1 MKSLLLYVE
10 KWYFCLNLFYV
21 ALLQI
26 SSHTLYKILL
36 CLLVVGVVVYLLPRA
51 GSFQYEIQA
60 GKPWQYETLLAP
72 YDFPIQ
78 KTEDELEEERIR
90 LKANIPR
97 YFSVNQ
103 LVMPALFDA
112 FDQYVAALPASEVS
126 NALFVNWRTTIEAM
140 YSIGVVS
147 FSETLFEEE
156 VALVNNTRKK
166 TIKLTDLYAD
176 IDVKNELENQLTEA
190 GTGILSDASMQYLL
204 SLITPN
210 VSYDETLTAQFHS
223 EALAGIVPIRGLV
236 TKGTRIIAKG
246 EVVEGEKLKIL
257 QSLQLE
263 YESQTWTQSNTAWII
278 LGYTLLVSVPVL
290 LLFVFLWR
298 TRPLVFE
305 NNKRITFLC
314 VIILLMVLLTKA
326 VVDVNPLYVYAVPI
340 CMLPLLMRTFF
351 DTRIA
356 LFSLMIALFL
366 LAFLVPN
373 SFEFMFL
380 QMMAGILA
388 SLTVNDLYRRA
399 KLFISVGLI
408 VGLYVVSYIAFT
420 LIHDG
425 NLNQLSY
432 DVLLLFVVNGL
443 AILFVQPLIYIF
455 EKVFGLVSDA
465 SLLELSDTNS
475 KLLRELA
482 DKAPGTFQH
491 SLQVANI
498 AEAAANAIDANTLL
512 TRVGALYHDIGKMKN
527 PVFFSEN
534 QASYSPHDDL
544 SSGVSAKIII
554 EHVLHG
560 ITLARKAKL
569 PDRVIDFIRTHHGT
583 TTVLYFYQQAKQN
596 NVKVAVEQFQYPGP
610 KPFSKETAIVM
621 ISDGVEAA
629 SKSLK
634 EPTAEKIIAFIDK
647 IVQRLMDEKQF
658 LAADIT
664 LREIETIKKV
674 LVEKLISSY
683 HLRVAYPE

>member
-1 MKSLLLYVE
+1 MS
-10 KWYFCLNLFYV
+10 LFYRFQ
-21 ALLQI
+21 AI
-26 SSHTLYKILL
+26 LYKILL
-36 CLLVVGVVVYLLPRA
+36 CLFVVGVVVYLLPRA

-78 KTEDELEEERIR
+78 KTQVELEEERTR

-103 LVMPALFDA
+103 EVLPSVLDA
-112 FDQYVAALPASEVS
+112 FDQYVAALPASEAS
-126 NALFVNWRTTIEAM
+126 NALFINWRTTIEAM
-140 YSIGVVS
+140 YDIGVVS

-156 VALVNNTRKK
+156 VALVNSTRKK
-166 TIKLTDLYAD
+166 TIKLGDLYAD
-176 IDVKNELENQLTEA
+176 IDVKNALKNQLAEA
-190 GTGILSDASMQYLL
+190 GLGILSDASIQYLL

-210 VSYDETLTAQFHS
+210 VSYDEALTTQFRT
-223 EALAGIVPIRGLV
+223 EAVAGIVPIRGLV

-278 LGYTLLVSVPVL
+278 LGYALLVIIPVL

-305 NNKRITFLC
+305 NNKRTTFLC
-314 VIILLMVLLTKA
+314 VNILLMVLLTKV
-326 VVDVNPLYVYAVPI
+326 VVDVNPLYAYAVPI
-340 CMLPLLMRTFF
+340 CMLPLLLRTFF

-366 LAFLVPN
+366 IAFLVPN

-408 VGLYVVSYIAFT
+408 VGLYVVSHIAFT

-498 AEAAANAIDANTLL
+498 AEAAANAIGANTLL

-544 SSGVSAKIII
+544 SSEVSANIII

-569 PDRVIDFIRTHHGT
+569 PDRVVDFIRTHHGT

-596 NVKVAVEQFQYPGP
+596 NVEVDIEEFQYPGP

-634 EPTAEKIIAFIDK
+634 EPTAEKIIAFVDK

-658 LAADIT
+658 LEANIT
-664 LREIETIKKV
+664 LREIETIKNV

>member
-1 MKSLLLYVE
+1 MS
-10 KWYFCLNLFYV
+10 LFYRFQ
-21 ALLQI
+21 AI
-26 SSHTLYKILL
+26 LYKILL

-78 KTEDELEEERIR
+78 KTQVELEEERSR

-97 YFSVNQ
+97 YFTVNQ
-103 LVMPALFDA
+103 EVVPTILDA
-112 FDQYVAALPASEVS
+112 FDQYVAALPASEAS
-126 NALFVNWRTTIEAM
+126 NALFINWRTTIEAM
-140 YSIGVVS
+140 YDIGVVS

-156 VALVNNTRKK
+156 VALVNSTRKK
-166 TIKLTDLYAD
+166 TIKLGDLYAD
-176 IDVKNELENQLTEA
+176 IDVKNALESQLTEA
-190 GTGILSDASMQYLL
+190 GLGILSDASIQYLF

-210 VSYDETLTAQFHS
+210 VSYDEALTTQFRT
-223 EALAGIVPIRGLV
+223 ETVAGIVPIRGLV

-278 LGYTLLVSVPVL
+278 LGYALLVIIPVL

-305 NNKRITFLC
+305 NNKRTTFLC
-314 VIILLMVLLTKA
+314 VNILLMVLLTKV
-326 VVDVNPLYVYAVPI
+326 VVDVNPLYAYAVPI
-340 CMLPLLMRTFF
+340 CMLPLLLRTFF

-366 LAFLVPN
+366 IAFLVPN

-498 AEAAANAIDANTLL
+498 AEAAANAIGANTLL

-544 SSGVSAKIII
+544 SSEVSAKIII

-569 PDRVIDFIRTHHGT
+569 PDRVVDFIRTHHGT

-596 NVKVAVEQFQYPGP
+596 NVEVDIDEFQYPGP

-634 EPTAEKIIAFIDK
+634 EPTAEKIIAFVDK

-658 LAADIT
+658 LEANIT

>member
-1 MKSLLLYVE
+1 MSLLYRYQSL
-10 KWYFCLNLFYV
+10 
-21 ALLQI
+21 
-26 SSHTLYKILL
+26 LYKLFL
-36 CLLVVGVVVYLLPRA
+36 CSATVAVIVYLLPRG

-78 KTEDELEEERIR
+78 KTAEELATEKSQ
-90 LKANIPR
+90 LAASIPR
-97 YFSVNQ
+97 YFSLAEEVYNEVITQ
-103 LVMPALFDA
+103 YES
-112 FDQYVAALPASEVS
+112 YVAGLPVDTALSAT
-126 NALFVNWRTTIEAM
+126 FVHCHTIIEEL
-140 YSIGVVS
+140 YSIGIVASSERPWVGEEIALIKGTRQTTVAL
-147 FSETLFEEE
+147 ETLYQVD
-156 VALVNNTRKK
+156 VAR
-166 TIKLTDLYAD
+166 DLIGAALSS
-176 IDVKNELENQLTEA
+176 VGEK
-190 GTGILSDASMQYLL
+190 LSDGSKQYLL
-204 SLITPN
+204 SLIQPN
-210 VSYDETLTAQFHS
+210 VFYDDVLTTKFRE
-223 EALAGIVPIRGLV
+223 EAISGIVPVRGLV
-236 TKGTRIIAKG
+236 TKGTRVIAQG
-246 EVVEGEKLKIL
+246 EVVEGDKLQML

-263 YESQTWTQSNTAWII
+263 HESQTWTQSNTVWII
-278 LGYTLLVSVPVL
+278 VGYSLLVLVPVL

-314 VIILLMVLLTKA
+314 VNVLLFAIMTKVA
-326 VVDVNPLYVYAVPI
+326 VDINPLYVYAVPI
-340 CMLPLLMRTFF
+340 CMLPLLLRTFF
-351 DTRIA
+351 DIRIA
-356 LFSLMIALFL
+356 LFALMTTLFL
-366 LAFLVPN
+366 IAFLVPN
-373 SFEFMFL
+373 SFEFIYL

-408 VGLYVVSYIAFT
+408 VGLYVISYVSFT

-425 NLNQLSY
+425 NLRQLSY
-432 DVLLLFVVNGL
+432 DVLLLFAVNGVG
-443 AILFVQPLIYIF
+443 ILFVQPLIYIF
-455 EKVFGLVSDA
+455 EKLFGLVSDA

-498 AEAAANAIDANTLL
+498 AEAAANAIGANTLL

-534 QASYSPHDDL
+534 QSTYNPHDELEPD
-544 SSGVSAKIII
+544 VSAKIII
-554 EHVLHG
+554 EHVLSG
-560 ITLARKAKL
+560 ITQARKAKL
-569 PDRVIDFIRTHHGT
+569 PDRIIDFIRTHHGT
-583 TTVLYFYQQAKQN
+583 TTVLYFLQQAQQAN
-596 NVKVAVEQFQYPGP
+596 PDVALEDFQYPGP

-621 ISDGVEAA
+621 MSDGVEAA

-634 EPTAEKIIAFIDK
+634 EPTAEKIISFVDK

-658 LAADIT
+658 LEANIT
-664 LREIETIKKV
+664 LRELEIVKKV
-674 LVEKLISSY
+674 LSEKLISSY

>member
-1 MKSLLLYVE
+1 M
-10 KWYFCLNLFYV
+10 
-21 ALLQI
+21 
-26 SSHTLYKILL
+26 
-36 CLLVVGVVVYLLPRA
+36 
-51 GSFQYEIQA
+51 
-60 GKPWQYETLLAP
+60 AP

-78 KTEDELEEERIR
+78 KTEDELEEERTR

-112 FDQYVAALPASEVS
+112 FDQYVAALPASEAS

-140 YSIGVVS
+140 YAIGVVS

-176 IDVKNELENQLTEA
+176 IDVKNVLENQLTEA
-190 GTGILSDASMQYLL
+190 GTGILSDASTQYLL

-210 VSYDETLTAQFHS
+210 VSYDEPLTAQFRS

-340 CMLPLLMRTFF
+340 CMLPLLLRTFF

-465 SLLELSDTNS
+465 SLLELLDTNS

-527 PVFFSEN
+527 PVFYSEN

-544 SSGVSAKIII
+544 SSEVSAKIII

-569 PDRVIDFIRTHHGT
+569 PDRVVDFIRTHHGT
-583 TTVLYFYQQAKQN
+583 TTVLYFYQQAKQHN
-596 NVKVAVEQFQYPGP
+596 DEVAVEQFQYPGP

-634 EPTAEKIIAFIDK
+634 EPTAEKIIAFVDK

-658 LAADIT
+658 LSADIT

-674 LVEKLISSY
+674 LVDKLISSY

>member
-1 MKSLLLYVE
+1 MS
-10 KWYFCLNLFYV
+10 LFYRFQ
-21 ALLQI
+21 AI
-26 SSHTLYKILL
+26 LYKILL
-36 CLLVVGVVVYLLPRA
+36 FLFVVGVVVYLLPRA

-78 KTEDELEEERIR
+78 KTADELEKERTR

-97 YFSVNQ
+97 YFSVDQ
-103 LVMPALFDA
+103 EVLPAVFDA
-112 FDQYVAALPASEVS
+112 FDQYVAALPANEAS

-140 YSIGVVS
+140 YAIGVVS

-156 VALVNNTRKK
+156 IALVNNTRKK

-176 IDVKNELENQLTEA
+176 IDVKNELENQLIEA

-210 VSYDETLTAQFHS
+210 VSYDETLTAQFRS
-223 EALAGIVPIRGLV
+223 EALAGIVSIRGLV

-246 EVVEGEKLKIL
+246 EVVEGEKLKIV

-263 YESQTWTQSNTAWII
+263 YESQTWTQTNTAWII
-278 LGYTLLVSVPVL
+278 LGDTLLVSVPVL

-340 CMLPLLMRTFF
+340 CMLPLLLRTFF

-498 AEAAANAIDANTLL
+498 AESAANAIDANTLL

-544 SSGVSAKIII
+544 SSEVSAKIII

-569 PDRVIDFIRTHHGT
+569 PDRVVDFIRTHHGT

-596 NVKVAVEQFQYPGP
+596 NDKVAIEQFQYPGP

-634 EPTAEKIIAFIDK
+634 EPTAEKINAFVDK

>member
-1 MKSLLLYVE
+1 M
-10 KWYFCLNLFYV
+10 
-21 ALLQI
+21 
-26 SSHTLYKILL
+26 
-36 CLLVVGVVVYLLPRA
+36 
-51 GSFQYEIQA
+51 
-60 GKPWQYETLLAP
+60 AP

-78 KTEDELEEERIR
+78 KTQVELEEERTR
-90 LKANIPR
+90 LKSNIPR
-97 YFSVNQ
+97 YFSVDQ
-103 LVMPALFDA
+103 EVVPSVLDA
-112 FDQYVAALPASEVS
+112 FDQYAAALPASEAS
-126 NALFVNWRTTIEAM
+126 NAFFINWRTTIEAM
-140 YSIGVVS
+140 YDIGVVS

-156 VALVNNTRKK
+156 VALVNSTRKK
-166 TIKLTDLYAD
+166 TIKLGDLYAD
-176 IDVKNELENQLTEA
+176 IDAKNILENQLAEA
-190 GTGILSDASMQYLL
+190 GIGILSDASIQYLL

-210 VSYDETLTAQFHS
+210 VSYDEALTTQFRT
-223 EALAGIVPIRGLV
+223 EAEAGVVPIRGLV

-246 EVVEGEKLKIL
+246 EVVEGDKLKIL

-278 LGYTLLVSVPVL
+278 LGYALLVIIPVL

-305 NNKRITFLC
+305 NNKRTTFLC
-314 VIILLMVLLTKA
+314 VNVLLMVLLTKV
-326 VVDVNPLYVYAVPI
+326 VVDINPLYAYAVPI
-340 CMLPLLMRTFF
+340 CMLPLLLRTFF

-366 LAFLVPN
+366 IAFLVPN

-443 AILFVQPLIYIF
+443 ALLFVQPLIYIF

-498 AEAAANAIDANTLL
+498 AEAAANAIGANTLL

-544 SSGVSAKIII
+544 SFEISAKIII
-554 EHVLHG
+554 EHVLNG

-569 PDRVIDFIRTHHGT
+569 PDRVVDFIRTHHGT
-583 TTVLYFYQQAKQN
+583 TTVFYFYQQAKQN
-596 NVKVAVEQFQYPGP
+596 NDEVDIEEFQYPGP

-634 EPTAEKIIAFIDK
+634 EPTAEKIIAFVDK

-658 LAADIT
+658 LEANIT

>member
-1 MKSLLLYVE
+1 MS
-10 KWYFCLNLFYV
+10 LFYRFQ
-21 ALLQI
+21 AI
-26 SSHTLYKILL
+26 LYKILL
-36 CLLVVGVVVYLLPRA
+36 FLFVVGVVVYLLPRA

-78 KTEDELEEERIR
+78 KTADELEEERTR

-97 YFSVNQ
+97 YFSVDQ
-103 LVMPALFDA
+103 EILPAVFDA
-112 FDQYVAALPASEVS
+112 FDQYVAALPANEAS

-140 YSIGVVS
+140 YAIGVVS

-156 VALVNNTRKK
+156 IALVNNTRKK

-210 VSYDETLTAQFHS
+210 VSYDETLTAQFRS
-223 EALAGIVPIRGLV
+223 EALAGIVSIRGLV

-326 VVDVNPLYVYAVPI
+326 VVDVNPLYVYTVPI
-340 CMLPLLMRTFF
+340 CMLPLLLRTFF

-432 DVLLLFVVNGL
+432 DVLLLFVLNGL

-544 SSGVSAKIII
+544 SSEVSAKIII

-569 PDRVIDFIRTHHGT
+569 PDRVVDFIRTHHGT

-596 NVKVAVEQFQYPGP
+596 NDDVTIEQFQYPGP

-634 EPTAEKIIAFIDK
+634 EPTAEKINAFVDK

>member
-1 MKSLLLYVE
+1 MS
-10 KWYFCLNLFYV
+10 LFYRFQ
-21 ALLQI
+21 AI
-26 SSHTLYKILL
+26 LYKILL
-36 CLLVVGVVVYLLPRA
+36 FLFVVGVVVYLLPRA

-78 KTEDELEEERIR
+78 KTADELEEERTR

-97 YFSVNQ
+97 YFSVDQ
-103 LVMPALFDA
+103 EVLPAVFDA
-112 FDQYVAALPASEVS
+112 FDQYFAALPANEAS

-140 YSIGVVS
+140 YAIGVVS

-156 VALVNNTRKK
+156 IALVNNTRKK

-210 VSYDETLTAQFHS
+210 VSYDETLTAQFRS
-223 EALAGIVPIRGLV
+223 EALAGIVSIRGLV

-263 YESQTWTQSNTAWII
+263 YESQTWTQTNTAWII

-340 CMLPLLMRTFF
+340 CMLPLLLRTFF

-498 AEAAANAIDANTLL
+498 AEAVANAIDANTLL

-544 SSGVSAKIII
+544 SSEVSAKIII

-569 PDRVIDFIRTHHGT
+569 PDRVVDFIRTHHGT

-596 NVKVAVEQFQYPGP
+596 NDDVAIEQFQYPGP

-634 EPTAEKIIAFIDK
+634 EPTAEKINAFVDK

>member
-1 MKSLLLYVE
+1 MS
-10 KWYFCLNLFYV
+10 LFYRFQ
-21 ALLQI
+21 AI
-26 SSHTLYKILL
+26 LYKILL

-78 KTEDELEEERIR
+78 KTQVELEEERTR

-97 YFSVNQ
+97 YFTVNQ
-103 LVMPALFDA
+103 EVVPTILDA
-112 FDQYVAALPASEVS
+112 FDQHVAALPASEAS
-126 NALFVNWRTTIEAM
+126 NALFINWRTTIEAM
-140 YSIGVVS
+140 YDIGVVS

-156 VALVNNTRKK
+156 VALVNSTRKK
-166 TIKLTDLYAD
+166 TIKLGDLYAD
-176 IDVKNELENQLTEA
+176 IDVKNALESQLTEA
-190 GTGILSDASMQYLL
+190 GLGILSDASIQYLF

-210 VSYDETLTAQFHS
+210 VSYDEALTTQFRT
-223 EALAGIVPIRGLV
+223 ETVAGIVPIRGLV

-278 LGYTLLVSVPVL
+278 LGYALLVIIPVL

-305 NNKRITFLC
+305 NNKRTTFLC
-314 VIILLMVLLTKA
+314 VNILLMVLLTKV
-326 VVDVNPLYVYAVPI
+326 VVDVNPLYAYAVPI
-340 CMLPLLMRTFF
+340 CMLPLLLRTFF

-366 LAFLVPN
+366 IAFLVPN

-498 AEAAANAIDANTLL
+498 AEAAANAIGANTLL

-544 SSGVSAKIII
+544 SSEVSAKIII

-569 PDRVIDFIRTHHGT
+569 PDRVVDFIRTHHGT

-596 NVKVAVEQFQYPGP
+596 NVEVDIEEFQYPGP

-634 EPTAEKIIAFIDK
+634 EPTAEKIIAFVDK

-658 LAADIT
+658 LEANIT

>member
-1 MKSLLLYVE
+1 MS
-10 KWYFCLNLFYV
+10 LFYRFQ
-21 ALLQI
+21 AI
-26 SSHTLYKILL
+26 LYKILL

-78 KTEDELEEERIR
+78 KTQVELEEERTR

-97 YFSVNQ
+97 YFSVSPEVVPT
-103 LVMPALFDA
+103 VMDA
-112 FDQYVAALPASEVS
+112 FDQYVAGLPASEAS
-126 NALFVNWRTTIEAM
+126 NALFINWRTTIEAM
-140 YSIGVVS
+140 YEIGVVS

-156 VALVNNTRKK
+156 VALVNSTRKK
-166 TIKLTDLYAD
+166 NIKLGDLYAD
-176 IDVKNELENQLTEA
+176 VDVKNALENQLTEA
-190 GTGILSDASMQYLL
+190 GLGVLSDASIQYLF

-210 VSYDETLTAQFHS
+210 VSYDEALTAQFRT
-223 EALAGIVPIRGLV
+223 EAVAGIVPIRGLV

-278 LGYTLLVSVPVL
+278 LGYALLVIIPVL

-305 NNKRITFLC
+305 NNKRTTFLC
-314 VIILLMVLLTKA
+314 VNILLMVLLTKV

-340 CMLPLLMRTFF
+340 CMLPLLLRTFF

-366 LAFLVPN
+366 IAFLVPN

-408 VGLYVVSYIAFT
+408 VGLYVISYIAFT

-432 DVLLLFVVNGL
+432 DVLLLFIVNGL

-498 AEAAANAIDANTLL
+498 AEAAANAIGANTLL

-544 SSGVSAKIII
+544 SSEVSAKIII

-569 PDRVIDFIRTHHGT
+569 PDRVVDFIRTHHGT

-596 NVKVAVEQFQYPGP
+596 NVEVDIEQFQYPGP

-634 EPTAEKIIAFIDK
+634 EPTAEKIIVFVDK

-658 LAADIT
+658 LEANIT
-664 LREIETIKKV
+664 LREIEIIKKV

>member
-1 MKSLLLYVE
+1 MS
-10 KWYFCLNLFYV
+10 LFYRFQ
-21 ALLQI
+21 AI
-26 SSHTLYKILL
+26 LYKILL

-51 GSFQYEIQA
+51 GSFQYEVQA

-78 KTEDELEEERIR
+78 KTQVELEEERTR

-97 YFSVNQ
+97 YFSVSQ
-103 LVMPALFDA
+103 EVVPTVLDA
-112 FDQYVAALPASEVS
+112 FDQYVAALSASEAS

-140 YSIGVVS
+140 YEIGVVS

-156 VALVNNTRKK
+156 VAVVNNTRKK
-166 TIKLTDLYAD
+166 TIKLGDLYAD
-176 IDVKNELENQLTEA
+176 VDVKNALENQLTEA
-190 GTGILSDASMQYLL
+190 GLGILSDASIQYLF

-210 VSYDETLTAQFHS
+210 VSYNEALTAQFRT
-223 EALAGIVPIRGLV
+223 EAVAGIVPIRGLV

-278 LGYTLLVSVPVL
+278 LGYALLVIIPVL

-305 NNKRITFLC
+305 NNKRTTFLC
-314 VIILLMVLLTKA
+314 VNILLMVLLTKV
-326 VVDVNPLYVYAVPI
+326 VVDVDPLYVYAVPI
-340 CMLPLLMRTFF
+340 CMLPLLLRTFF

-366 LAFLVPN
+366 IAFLVPN

-544 SSGVSAKIII
+544 SSEVSAKIII

-569 PDRVIDFIRTHHGT
+569 PDRVVDFIRTHHGT
-583 TTVLYFYQQAKQN
+583 TTVLYFYQQAKQD
-596 NVKVAVEQFQYPGP
+596 NVEVDIEEFQYPGP

-634 EPTAEKIIAFIDK
+634 EPTAEKIIAFVDK

-658 LAADIT
+658 LEANIT

>member
-1 MKSLLLYVE
+1 
-10 KWYFCLNLFYV
+10 
-21 ALLQI
+21 
-26 SSHTLYKILL
+26 
-36 CLLVVGVVVYLLPRA
+36 
-51 GSFQYEIQA
+51 
-60 GKPWQYETLLAP
+60 
-72 YDFPIQ
+72 
-78 KTEDELEEERIR
+78 
-90 LKANIPR
+90 
-97 YFSVNQ
+97 
-103 LVMPALFDA
+103 
-112 FDQYVAALPASEVS
+112 
-126 NALFVNWRTTIEAM
+126 
-140 YSIGVVS
+140 
-147 FSETLFEEE
+147 
-156 VALVNNTRKK
+156 
-166 TIKLTDLYAD
+166 
-176 IDVKNELENQLTEA
+176 
-190 GTGILSDASMQYLL
+190 
-204 SLITPN
+204 
-210 VSYDETLTAQFHS
+210 
-223 EALAGIVPIRGLV
+223 
-236 TKGTRIIAKG
+236 
-246 EVVEGEKLKIL
+246 
-257 QSLQLE
+257 
-263 YESQTWTQSNTAWII
+263 
-278 LGYTLLVSVPVL
+278 
-290 LLFVFLWR
+290 
-298 TRPLVFE
+298 
-305 NNKRITFLC
+305 
-314 VIILLMVLLTKA
+314 
-326 VVDVNPLYVYAVPI
+326 
-340 CMLPLLMRTFF
+340 
-351 DTRIA
+351 
-356 LFSLMIALFL
+356 MIALFL
-366 LAFLVPN
+366 IAFLVPN

-498 AEAAANAIDANTLL
+498 AEAAANAIGANTLL

-544 SSGVSAKIII
+544 SSEVSAKIII

-569 PDRVIDFIRTHHGT
+569 PDRVVDFIRTHHGT

-596 NVKVAVEQFQYPGP
+596 NVEVDIEQFQYPGP

-634 EPTAEKIIAFIDK
+634 EPTAEKIIVFVDK

-658 LAADIT
+658 LEANIT

-674 LVEKLISSY
+674 LVE
-683 HLRVAYPE
+683 

>member
-1 MKSLLLYVE
+1 MS
-10 KWYFCLNLFYV
+10 LFYRFQ
-21 ALLQI
+21 AI
-26 SSHTLYKILL
+26 LYKILL

-78 KTEDELEEERIR
+78 KTQVELEEERTR

-97 YFSVNQ
+97 YFSVSQ
-103 LVMPALFDA
+103 EVVPTVMDA
-112 FDQYVAALPASEVS
+112 FDQYVAALPASEAS
-126 NALFVNWRTTIEAM
+126 NALFINWRTTIEAM
-140 YSIGVVS
+140 YEIGVVS

-156 VALVNNTRKK
+156 VALVNSTRKK
-166 TIKLTDLYAD
+166 TIKLGDLYAD
-176 IDVKNELENQLTEA
+176 VDVKNALENQLTEA
-190 GTGILSDASMQYLL
+190 GLGVLSDASIQYLF

-210 VSYDETLTAQFHS
+210 VSYDEALTAQFRT
-223 EALAGIVPIRGLV
+223 EAVAGIVPIRGLV

-278 LGYTLLVSVPVL
+278 LGYALLVIIPVL

-305 NNKRITFLC
+305 NNKRTTFLC
-314 VIILLMVLLTKA
+314 VNILLMVLLTKV

-340 CMLPLLMRTFF
+340 CMLPLLLRTFF

-366 LAFLVPN
+366 IAFLVPN

-498 AEAAANAIDANTLL
+498 AEAAANAIGANTLL

-544 SSGVSAKIII
+544 YSEVSAKIII

-569 PDRVIDFIRTHHGT
+569 PDRVVDFIRTHHGT

-596 NVKVAVEQFQYPGP
+596 NVEVDIEQFQYPGP

-634 EPTAEKIIAFIDK
+634 EPTAEKIIVFVDK

-658 LAADIT
+658 LEANIT

>member
-1 MKSLLLYVE
+1 
-10 KWYFCLNLFYV
+10 
-21 ALLQI
+21 
-26 SSHTLYKILL
+26 
-36 CLLVVGVVVYLLPRA
+36 VVGVVVYLLPRA

-78 KTEDELEEERIR
+78 KTQDELEEEETS
-90 LKANIPR
+90 LKAKIPR

-103 LVMPALFDA
+103 DVLPTILDS
-112 FDQYVAALPASEVS
+112 FDQYVAELPASESS
-126 NALFVNWRTTIEAM
+126 NALVVNWRTTIETM
-140 YSIGVVS
+140 YGIGVVS

-156 VALVNNTRKK
+156 VALVNKTIKK
-166 TIKLTDLYAD
+166 TIKLTDLYND
-176 IDVKNELENQLTEA
+176 IELKNELESQLSETSLRV
-190 GTGILSDASMQYLL
+190 LSDASIQYLFA
-204 SLITPN
+204 LITPN
-210 VSYDETLTAQFHS
+210 VSYDETLTTQFRS
-223 EALAGIVPIRGLV
+223 EAVAGIVPIRGLV

-263 YESQTWTQSNTAWII
+263 FESQTWTQSNTAWII
-278 LGYTLLVSVPVL
+278 LGYALLVIIPVL

-305 NNKRITFLC
+305 NNKRTTFLC
-314 VIILLMVLLTKA
+314 VNILLMVLLTKV

-340 CMLPLLMRTFF
+340 CMLPLLLRTFF

-366 LAFLVPN
+366 IAFLVPN

-432 DVLLLFVVNGL
+432 DVLLLFVINGL

-498 AEAAANAIDANTLL
+498 AEAAANAIGANTLL

-544 SSGVSAKIII
+544 SSEVSAKIII

-560 ITLARKAKL
+560 ITLARKSKL
-569 PDRVIDFIRTHHGT
+569 PDRVVDFIRTHHGT

-596 NVKVAVEQFQYPGP
+596 NVEVDIEQFQYPGP

-634 EPTAEKIIAFIDK
+634 EPTADKIISFVDK

-658 LAADIT
+658 MEANIT

-674 LVEKLISSY
+674 LVDKLISSY

>member
-1 MKSLLLYVE
+1 
-10 KWYFCLNLFYV
+10 
-21 ALLQI
+21 
-26 SSHTLYKILL
+26 
-36 CLLVVGVVVYLLPRA
+36 VVGVVVYLLPRA

-78 KTEDELEEERIR
+78 KTQDELEEEETS
-90 LKANIPR
+90 LKAKIPR

-103 LVMPALFDA
+103 DVLPTILDS
-112 FDQYVAALPASEVS
+112 FDQYVAELPASELS
-126 NALFVNWRTTIEAM
+126 NALVVNWRTTIETM
-140 YSIGVVS
+140 YGIGVVS

-156 VALVNNTRKK
+156 VALVNNTIKK
-166 TIKLTDLYAD
+166 TIKLTDLYND
-176 IDVKNELENQLTEA
+176 IELKNELESQLSETSLRV
-190 GTGILSDASMQYLL
+190 LSDASIQYLFA
-204 SLITPN
+204 LITPN
-210 VSYDETLTAQFHS
+210 VSYDETLTTQFRS
-223 EALAGIVPIRGLV
+223 EAVAGIVPIRGLV

-263 YESQTWTQSNTAWII
+263 FESQTWTQSNTAWII
-278 LGYTLLVSVPVL
+278 LGYALLVIIPVL

-305 NNKRITFLC
+305 NNKRTTFLC
-314 VIILLMVLLTKA
+314 VNILLMVLLTKV

-340 CMLPLLMRTFF
+340 CMLPLLLRTFF

-366 LAFLVPN
+366 IAFLVPN

-432 DVLLLFVVNGL
+432 DVLLLFVINGL

-498 AEAAANAIDANTLL
+498 AEAAANAIGANTLL

-544 SSGVSAKIII
+544 SSEVSAKIII

-560 ITLARKAKL
+560 ITLARKSKL
-569 PDRVIDFIRTHHGT
+569 PDRVVDFIRTHHGT

-596 NVKVAVEQFQYPGP
+596 NVEVDIEQFQYPGP

-634 EPTAEKIIAFIDK
+634 EPTADKIISFVDK

-658 LAADIT
+658 MEANIT

-674 LVEKLISSY
+674 LVDKLISSY

>member
-1 MKSLLLYVE
+1 MS
-10 KWYFCLNLFYV
+10 LFYRY
-21 ALLQI
+21 QDSI
-26 SSHTLYKILL
+26 YKVLL
-36 CLLVVGVVVYLLPRA
+36 CLFTSAVVVYLLPRG
-51 GSFQYEIQA
+51 GSFQYEIQP

-78 KTEDELEEERIR
+78 KSESDLKEEQEALES
-90 LKANIPR
+90 KVPR
-97 YFSVNQ
+97 YFSVNNEVVKTV
-103 LVMPALFDA
+103 LEA
-112 FDQYVAALPASEVS
+112 FDSYVAALPRTPEY
-126 NALFVNWRTTIEAM
+126 NALLINWRTVLDEI
-140 YSIGVVS
+140 YLSGVIASSENS
-147 FSETLFEEE
+147 FSEEE
-156 VALVNNTRKK
+156 VAIVNETRQKKIVIDDLFTDEEAKKLLVAQSA
-166 TIKLTDLYAD
+166 IFGTDVLS
-176 IDVKNELENQLTEA
+176 EENLQH
-190 GTGILSDASMQYLL
+190 LL
-204 SLITPN
+204 SLVVPN
-210 VSYDETLTAQFHS
+210 ISYDQALTTQFRS
-223 EALAGIVPIRGLV
+223 EAISNIIPIRGLV

-246 EVVEGEKLKIL
+246 EVVEGEKLQKL
-257 QSLQLE
+257 QSLQRE
-263 YESQTWTQSNTAWII
+263 FESQTWTQSNTVWII
-278 LGYTLLVSVPVL
+278 LGYSLLVIIPVV

-298 TRPLVFE
+298 TRPFVFE
-305 NNKRITFLC
+305 NNKRLTFLC
-314 VIILLMVLLTKA
+314 VNILLILLLTKV
-326 VVDVNPLYVYAVPI
+326 VVDVNPQYVFAVPV

-356 LFSLMIALFL
+356 LFSLMITLFL
-366 LAFLVPN
+366 IAFLVPN
-373 SFEFMFL
+373 SFEFIYL
-380 QMMAGILA
+380 QIMAGILA
-388 SLTVNDLYRRA
+388 SLTVSDLYRRA

-408 VGLYVVSYIAFT
+408 VGIYMISYVAFT

-432 DVLLLFVVNGL
+432 DTLLLFVVNGV

-498 AEAAANAIDANTLL
+498 AEAAANAIGGNTLL

-534 QASYSPHDDL
+534 QAAYSPHDEMDPE
-544 SSGVSAKIII
+544 VSAKIII
-554 EHVLHG
+554 DHVLNG
-560 ITLARKAKL
+560 ITLGRKTKL
-569 PDRVIDFIRTHHGT
+569 PDRVVDFIRTHHGT
-583 TTVLYFYQQAKQN
+583 TTVLYFLQRAKNQN
-596 NVKVAVEQFQYPGP
+596 SNVAIERFQYPGP

-621 ISDGVEAA
+621 IADGVEAA

-634 EPTAEKIIAFIDK
+634 EPTAESIRAFVDK

-658 LAADIT
+658 LEANIT
-664 LREIETIKKV
+664 LREIEIVKKV
-674 LVEKLISSY
+674 LIDKLISSY

>member
-1 MKSLLLYVE
+1 MS
-10 KWYFCLNLFYV
+10 FFYRFQV
-21 ALLQI
+21 I
-26 SSHTLYKILL
+26 LYKTLL

-78 KTEDELEEERIR
+78 KTQDELEEEETS
-90 LKANIPR
+90 LKAKIPR

-103 LVMPALFDA
+103 DVLPTILDS
-112 FDQYVAALPASEVS
+112 FDQYVAELPASESS
-126 NALFVNWRTTIEAM
+126 NALVVNWRTTIETM
-140 YSIGVVS
+140 YGIGVVS

-156 VALVNNTRKK
+156 VALVNKTIKK
-166 TIKLTDLYAD
+166 TIKLTDLYND
-176 IDVKNELENQLTEA
+176 IELKNELESQLSETSLRV
-190 GTGILSDASMQYLL
+190 LSDASIQYLFA
-204 SLITPN
+204 LITPN
-210 VSYDETLTAQFHS
+210 VSYDETLTTQFRS
-223 EALAGIVPIRGLV
+223 EAVAGIVPIRGLV

-263 YESQTWTQSNTAWII
+263 FESQTWTQSNTAWII
-278 LGYTLLVSVPVL
+278 LGYALLVIIPVL

-305 NNKRITFLC
+305 NNKRTTFLC
-314 VIILLMVLLTKA
+314 VNILLMVLLTKV

-340 CMLPLLMRTFF
+340 CMLPLLLRTFF

-366 LAFLVPN
+366 IAFLVPN

-432 DVLLLFVVNGL
+432 DVLLLFVINGL

-498 AEAAANAIDANTLL
+498 AEAAANAIGANTLL

-544 SSGVSAKIII
+544 SSEVSAKIII

-560 ITLARKAKL
+560 ITLARKSKL

-596 NVKVAVEQFQYPGP
+596 NVEVDIEQFQYPGP

-634 EPTAEKIIAFIDK
+634 EPTADKIISFVDK

-658 LAADIT
+658 MEANIT

-674 LVEKLISSY
+674 LVDKLISSY

>member
-1 MKSLLLYVE
+1 MS
-10 KWYFCLNLFYV
+10 LFYRFQ
-21 ALLQI
+21 AI
-26 SSHTLYKILL
+26 LYKILL
-36 CLLVVGVVVYLLPRA
+36 FLFVVGVVVYLLPRA

-78 KTEDELEEERIR
+78 KTADELEEERTR

-97 YFSVNQ
+97 YFSVDQ
-103 LVMPALFDA
+103 EVLPAVFDA
-112 FDQYVAALPASEVS
+112 FDQYVAALPANEAS
-126 NALFVNWRTTIEAM
+126 NALFINWRTTIEAM
-140 YSIGVVS
+140 YAIGVVS

-156 VALVNNTRKK
+156 IALVNNTRKK

-210 VSYDETLTAQFHS
+210 VSYDETLTAQFRS
-223 EALAGIVPIRGLV
+223 EALAGIVSIRGLV

-263 YESQTWTQSNTAWII
+263 YESQTWTQTNTAWII

-340 CMLPLLMRTFF
+340 CMLPLLLRTFF

-544 SSGVSAKIII
+544 SSEVSAKIII

-569 PDRVIDFIRTHHGT
+569 PDRVVDFIRTHHGT

-596 NVKVAVEQFQYPGP
+596 NDEVAIEQFQYPGP

-634 EPTAEKIIAFIDK
+634 EPTAEKIIAFVDK

-658 LAADIT
+658 LSADIT

-674 LVEKLISSY
+674 LVDKLISSY

>member
-1 MKSLLLYVE
+1 MS
-10 KWYFCLNLFYV
+10 LFYRFQ
-21 ALLQI
+21 AI
-26 SSHTLYKILL
+26 LYKILL

-78 KTEDELEEERIR
+78 KTQVELEEERTR

-97 YFSVNQ
+97 YFSVSQ
-103 LVMPALFDA
+103 EVVPTVLDA
-112 FDQYVAALPASEVS
+112 FDQYVAALPASEAS

-140 YSIGVVS
+140 YEIGVVS

-156 VALVNNTRKK
+156 VAVVNSTRKK
-166 TIKLTDLYAD
+166 TIKLGDLYAD
-176 IDVKNELENQLTEA
+176 VDVKNALENQLTEA
-190 GTGILSDASMQYLL
+190 GLGILSDASIQYLF

-210 VSYDETLTAQFHS
+210 VSYNEALTAQFRT
-223 EALAGIVPIRGLV
+223 EAVAGIVPIRGLV

-263 YESQTWTQSNTAWII
+263 YESQTWTHSNTAWII
-278 LGYTLLVSVPVL
+278 LGYALLVIIPVL

-305 NNKRITFLC
+305 NNKRTTFLC
-314 VIILLMVLLTKA
+314 VNILLMVLLTKV

-340 CMLPLLMRTFF
+340 CMLPLLLRTFF

-366 LAFLVPN
+366 IAFLVPN

-455 EKVFGLVSDA
+455 EKVFSLVSDA

-512 TRVGALYHDIGKMKN
+512 TRVVPLYHDIGKMKN

-534 QASYSPHDDL
+534 QASYSPNDDL
-544 SSGVSAKIII
+544 SSEVSAKIII

-569 PDRVIDFIRTHHGT
+569 PDRVVDFIRTHHGT
-583 TTVLYFYQQAKQN
+583 TTVLYFYQQAKQD
-596 NVKVAVEQFQYPGP
+596 NVEVDIEEFQYPGP

-634 EPTAEKIIAFIDK
+634 EPTAEKIIAFVDK
-647 IVQRLMDEKQF
+647 IVQRLIDEKQF
-658 LAADIT
+658 LEANIT

>member
-1 MKSLLLYVE
+1 MS
-10 KWYFCLNLFYV
+10 LFYRFQ
-21 ALLQI
+21 AI
-26 SSHTLYKILL
+26 LYKILL
-36 CLLVVGVVVYLLPRA
+36 FLFVVGVVVYLLPRA

-78 KTEDELEEERIR
+78 KTADELEEERTR

-97 YFSVNQ
+97 YFSVDQ
-103 LVMPALFDA
+103 EVLPAVFDA
-112 FDQYVAALPASEVS
+112 FDQYVAALPANEAS

-140 YSIGVVS
+140 YTIGVVS

-156 VALVNNTRKK
+156 IALVNNTRKK

-204 SLITPN
+204 SLITSN
-210 VSYDETLTAQFHS
+210 VSYDETLTAQFRS
-223 EALAGIVPIRGLV
+223 EALAGIVSIRGLV

-340 CMLPLLMRTFF
+340 CMLPLLLRTFF

-544 SSGVSAKIII
+544 SSEVSAKIII

-569 PDRVIDFIRTHHGT
+569 PDRVVDFIRTHHGS

-596 NVKVAVEQFQYPGP
+596 NDEVAIEQFQYPGP

-634 EPTAEKIIAFIDK
+634 EPTAEKINAFVDK

>member
-1 MKSLLLYVE
+1 MS
-10 KWYFCLNLFYV
+10 LFYRFQ
-21 ALLQI
+21 AI
-26 SSHTLYKILL
+26 LYKLLL

-78 KTEDELEEERIR
+78 KTQVELEEERTR

-103 LVMPALFDA
+103 EVLPTVLDA
-112 FDQYVAALPASEVS
+112 FDQYVAALPASEAS
-126 NALFVNWRTTIEAM
+126 NALFINWRTTIEAM
-140 YSIGVVS
+140 YDIGVVS

-156 VALVNNTRKK
+156 VALVNSTRKK
-166 TIKLTDLYAD
+166 TIKLGDLYAD
-176 IDVKNELENQLTEA
+176 IDVKNALKNQLAEA
-190 GTGILSDASMQYLL
+190 GLGILSDASIQYLL

-210 VSYDETLTAQFHS
+210 VSYDEALTTQFRT
-223 EALAGIVPIRGLV
+223 EAVAGIVPIRGLV

-278 LGYTLLVSVPVL
+278 LGYALLVIIPVL

-305 NNKRITFLC
+305 NNKRTTFLC
-314 VIILLMVLLTKA
+314 VNILLIVLLTKV
-326 VVDVNPLYVYAVPI
+326 VVDVNPLYAYAVPI
-340 CMLPLLMRTFF
+340 CMLPLLLRTFF

-366 LAFLVPN
+366 IAFLVPN

-408 VGLYVVSYIAFT
+408 VGLYVVSHIAFT

-498 AEAAANAIDANTLL
+498 AEAAANAIGANTLL

-544 SSGVSAKIII
+544 SSEVSANIII

-569 PDRVIDFIRTHHGT
+569 PDRVVDFIRTHHGT

-596 NVKVAVEQFQYPGP
+596 NVEVDIEEFQYPGP

-634 EPTAEKIIAFIDK
+634 EPTAEKIIAFVDK

-658 LAADIT
+658 LEANIT

>member
-1 MKSLLLYVE
+1 MS
-10 KWYFCLNLFYV
+10 LFYRFQ
-21 ALLQI
+21 AI
-26 SSHTLYKILL
+26 LYKILL

-78 KTEDELEEERIR
+78 KTQVELEEERSR

-97 YFSVNQ
+97 YFTVNQ
-103 LVMPALFDA
+103 EVVPTILDA
-112 FDQYVAALPASEVS
+112 FDQHVAALPASEAS
-126 NALFVNWRTTIEAM
+126 NALFINWRTTIEAM
-140 YSIGVVS
+140 YDIGVVS

-156 VALVNNTRKK
+156 VALVNSTRKK
-166 TIKLTDLYAD
+166 TIKLGDLYAD
-176 IDVKNELENQLTEA
+176 IDVKNALESQLTEA
-190 GTGILSDASMQYLL
+190 GLGILSDASIQYLF

-210 VSYDETLTAQFHS
+210 VSYDEALTTQFRT
-223 EALAGIVPIRGLV
+223 ETVAGIVPIRGLV

-278 LGYTLLVSVPVL
+278 LGYALLVIIPVL

-305 NNKRITFLC
+305 NNKRTTFLC
-314 VIILLMVLLTKA
+314 VNILLMVLLTKV
-326 VVDVNPLYVYAVPI
+326 VVDVNPLYAYAVPI
-340 CMLPLLMRTFF
+340 CMLPLLLRTFF

-366 LAFLVPN
+366 IAFLVPN

-498 AEAAANAIDANTLL
+498 AEAAANAIGANTLL

-544 SSGVSAKIII
+544 SSEVSAKIII

-569 PDRVIDFIRTHHGT
+569 PDRVVDFIRTHHGT

-596 NVKVAVEQFQYPGP
+596 NVEVDIEEFQYPGP

-634 EPTAEKIIAFIDK
+634 EPTAEKIIAFVDK

-658 LAADIT
+658 LEANIT

>member
-1 MKSLLLYVE
+1 MS
-10 KWYFCLNLFYV
+10 LFYRFQ
-21 ALLQI
+21 AI
-26 SSHTLYKILL
+26 LYKILL
-36 CLLVVGVVVYLLPRA
+36 CLFVVGVVVYLLPRA

-78 KTEDELEEERIR
+78 KTQVELEEERTR

-97 YFSVNQ
+97 YFSVKQ
-103 LVMPALFDA
+103 EVLPTVLDA
-112 FDQYVAALPASEVS
+112 FDQYVAALPASEAS
-126 NALFVNWRTTIEAM
+126 NALFINWRTTIEAM
-140 YSIGVVS
+140 YDIGVVS

-156 VALVNNTRKK
+156 VALVNSTRKK
-166 TIKLTDLYAD
+166 TIKLGDLYAD
-176 IDVKNELENQLTEA
+176 IDVKNALKNQLAEA
-190 GTGILSDASMQYLL
+190 GLGILSDASIQYLL

-210 VSYDETLTAQFHS
+210 VSYDEALTTQFRT
-223 EALAGIVPIRGLV
+223 EAVAGIVPIRGLV

-278 LGYTLLVSVPVL
+278 LGYALLVIIPVL

-305 NNKRITFLC
+305 NNKRTTFLC
-314 VIILLMVLLTKA
+314 VNILLIVLLTKV
-326 VVDVNPLYVYAVPI
+326 VVDVNPLYAYAVPI
-340 CMLPLLMRTFF
+340 CMLPLLLRTFF

-366 LAFLVPN
+366 IAFLVPN

-408 VGLYVVSYIAFT
+408 VGLYVVSHIAFT

-498 AEAAANAIDANTLL
+498 AEAAANAIGANTLL

-544 SSGVSAKIII
+544 SSEVSANIII

-569 PDRVIDFIRTHHGT
+569 PDRVVDFIRTHHGT

-596 NVKVAVEQFQYPGP
+596 NVEVDIEEFQYPGP

-634 EPTAEKIIAFIDK
+634 EPTAEKIIAFVDK

-658 LAADIT
+658 LEANIT

>member
-1 MKSLLLYVE
+1 
-10 KWYFCLNLFYV
+10 
-21 ALLQI
+21 
-26 SSHTLYKILL
+26 
-36 CLLVVGVVVYLLPRA
+36 VVGVVVYLLPRA

-78 KTEDELEEERIR
+78 KTQDELEEEETS
-90 LKANIPR
+90 LKAKIPR

-103 LVMPALFDA
+103 DVLPTILDS
-112 FDQYVAALPASEVS
+112 FDQYVAELPASESS
-126 NALFVNWRTTIEAM
+126 NALVVNWRTTIETM
-140 YSIGVVS
+140 YGIGVVS

-156 VALVNNTRKK
+156 VALVNKTIKK
-166 TIKLTDLYAD
+166 TIKLTDLYND
-176 IDVKNELENQLTEA
+176 IELKNELESQLSETSLRV
-190 GTGILSDASMQYLL
+190 LSDASIQYLFA
-204 SLITPN
+204 LITPN
-210 VSYDETLTAQFHS
+210 VSYDETLTTQFRS
-223 EALAGIVPIRGLV
+223 EAVAGIVPIRGLV

-263 YESQTWTQSNTAWII
+263 FESQTWTQSNTAWII
-278 LGYTLLVSVPVL
+278 LGYALLVIIPVL

-305 NNKRITFLC
+305 NNKRTTFLC
-314 VIILLMVLLTKA
+314 VNILLMVLLTKV

-340 CMLPLLMRTFF
+340 CMLPLLLRTFF

-366 LAFLVPN
+366 IAFLVPN

-432 DVLLLFVVNGL
+432 DVLLLFVINGL

-498 AEAAANAIDANTLL
+498 AEAAANAIGANTLL

-544 SSGVSAKIII
+544 SSEVSAKIII

-569 PDRVIDFIRTHHGT
+569 PDRVVDFIRTHHGT

-596 NVKVAVEQFQYPGP
+596 NVEVDIEQFQYPGP

-634 EPTAEKIIAFIDK
+634 EPTAEKIIVFVDK

-658 LAADIT
+658 MEANIT

-674 LVEKLISSY
+674 LVDKLISSY

>member
-1 MKSLLLYVE
+1 MS
-10 KWYFCLNLFYV
+10 LFYRYQ
-21 ALLQI
+21 A
-26 SSHTLYKILL
+26 SLYRMLM
-36 CLLVVGVVVYLLPRA
+36 CLLTAAVVVYLLPRGA
-51 GSFQYEIQA
+51 SFQYEIQP

-78 KTEDELEEERIR
+78 KSEKELDLEKQT
-90 LKANIPR
+90 LQAAVPR
-97 YFSVNQ
+97 YYSVQ
-103 LVMPALFDA
+103 EDVTSTVLDY
-112 FDQYVAALPASEVS
+112 FDQYTSSSTPLTTET
-126 NALFVNWRTTIEAM
+126 NALLVNLRTVLEEIYRIGVISSENEQATNEIAIVQGTRQSRVKAEDLYTDIEA
-140 YSIGVVS
+140 
-147 FSETLFEEE
+147 
-156 VALVNNTRKK
+156 K
-166 TIKLTDLYAD
+166 
-176 IDVKNELENQLTEA
+176 DVLLNQLSNFDATL
-190 GTGILSDASMQYLL
+190 LSDGSRQYLL
-204 SLITPN
+204 SLIVPN
-210 VSYDETLTAQFHS
+210 ITYN
-223 EALAGIVPIRGLV
+223 EALTTQFLQEAIAEIVPVRGLV
-236 TKGTRIIAKG
+236 TKGTRLIAKG
-246 EVVEGEKLKIL
+246 EVVEGDKLQKL
-257 QSLQLE
+257 RSLQLE
-263 YESQTWTQSNTAWII
+263 FESQTWTQSNTTWII
-278 LGYTLLVSVPVL
+278 LGYSMLVLIPVM

-298 TRPLVFE
+298 TRPFVFE
-305 NNKRITFLC
+305 NNKRLTFLC
-314 VIILLMVLLTKA
+314 VNILLMVVLTK
-326 VVDVNPLYVYAVPI
+326 VVIDVNPQYVYAVPI

-366 LAFLVPN
+366 IAFLVPN
-373 SFEFMFL
+373 SFEFMYL
-380 QMMAGILA
+380 QIMAGILA

-408 VGLYVVSYIAFT
+408 VGLYMISYVAFT

-425 NLNQLSY
+425 SLAQLSY
-432 DVLLLFVVNGL
+432 TVLLLFVVNGL
-443 AILFVQPLIYIF
+443 AMLFVQPLIYIF
-455 EKVFGLVSDA
+455 EKLFGLTSDA

-498 AEAAANAIDANTLL
+498 AEAAANAVGANTLL

-534 QASYSPHDDL
+534 QATYSPHDEL
-544 SSGVSAKIII
+544 TPEVSAKIII

-560 ITLARKAKL
+560 ISLARKSKL

-583 TTVLYFYQQAKQN
+583 TTVLYFLQQAQQEDSD
-596 NVKVAVEQFQYPGP
+596 VLVDQFQYPGP

-634 EPTAEKIIAFIDK
+634 EPTAASIMAFVDK

-658 LAADIT
+658 IEANIT
-664 LREIETIKKV
+664 LREIETVKKV
-674 LVEKLISSY
+674 LTEKLISTY
-683 HLRVAYPE
+683 HLRVAYPV

>member
-1 MKSLLLYVE
+1 MS
-10 KWYFCLNLFYV
+10 LFYRFQ
-21 ALLQI
+21 AI
-26 SSHTLYKILL
+26 LYKILL
-36 CLLVVGVVVYLLPRA
+36 CLFVVGVVVYLLPRA

-78 KTEDELEEERIR
+78 KTQVELEEERTR

-103 LVMPALFDA
+103 EVLPTVLDA
-112 FDQYVAALPASEVS
+112 FDQYVAALPASEAS
-126 NALFVNWRTTIEAM
+126 NALFINWRTTIEAM
-140 YSIGVVS
+140 YDIGVVS

-156 VALVNNTRKK
+156 VALVNSTRKK
-166 TIKLTDLYAD
+166 TIKLGDLYAD
-176 IDVKNELENQLTEA
+176 IDVKNALKNQLAEA
-190 GTGILSDASMQYLL
+190 GLGILSDASIQYLL

-210 VSYDETLTAQFHS
+210 VSYDEALTTQFRT
-223 EALAGIVPIRGLV
+223 EAVAGIVPIRGLV

-278 LGYTLLVSVPVL
+278 LGYALLVIIPVL

-305 NNKRITFLC
+305 NNKRTTFLC
-314 VIILLMVLLTKA
+314 VNILLIVLLTKV
-326 VVDVNPLYVYAVPI
+326 VVDVNPLYAYAVPI
-340 CMLPLLMRTFF
+340 CMLPLLLRTFF

-366 LAFLVPN
+366 IAFLVPN

-408 VGLYVVSYIAFT
+408 VGLYVVSHIAFT

-432 DVLLLFVVNGL
+432 EVLLLFVVNGL

-498 AEAAANAIDANTLL
+498 AEAAANAIGANTLL

-544 SSGVSAKIII
+544 SSEVSANIII

-569 PDRVIDFIRTHHGT
+569 PDRVVDFIRTHHGT

-596 NVKVAVEQFQYPGP
+596 NVEVDIEEFQYPGP

-634 EPTAEKIIAFIDK
+634 EPTAEKIIAFVDK

-658 LAADIT
+658 LEANIT

>member
-1 MKSLLLYVE
+1 MS
-10 KWYFCLNLFYV
+10 LFYRFQ
-21 ALLQI
+21 AI
-26 SSHTLYKILL
+26 LYKILL
-36 CLLVVGVVVYLLPRA
+36 CLFVAGVVVYLLPRA

-78 KTEDELEEERIR
+78 KTQDELDEERK
-90 LKANIPR
+90 LLESNVPR
-97 YFSVNQ
+97 YFSVQ
-103 LVMPALFDA
+103 SEVKARILDA
-112 FDQYVAALPASEVS
+112 FDQYVGALAANETS
-126 NALFVNWRTTIEAM
+126 NALFITWRTTLDEM
-140 YSIGVVS
+140 YNVGVVP

-156 VALVNNTRKK
+156 IALVNSTRKTTLK
-166 TIKLTDLYAD
+166 IGDLYSDEA
-176 IDVKNELENQLTEA
+176 VKNELQYQRKA
-190 GTGILSDASMQYLL
+190 FDSSVVSDASVQYVL
-204 SLITPN
+204 SLIAPN
-210 VSYDETLTAQFHS
+210 VSYDQALTAQFRS
-223 EALAGIVPIRGLV
+223 EAVTGIVPIRGLV
-236 TKGTRIIAKG
+236 TKGTRVIAKG

-263 YESQTWTQSNTAWII
+263 YESQTWTQSNTTWII
-278 LGYTLLVSVPVL
+278 LGYALLVIIPVL

-305 NNKRITFLC
+305 NNKRTTFLC
-314 VIILLMVLLTKA
+314 VNILLMVLLTK
-326 VVDVNPLYVYAVPI
+326 VMVDVNPQYVYAVPI
-340 CMLPLLMRTFF
+340 CMLPLLLRTFF

-366 LAFLVPN
+366 IAFLVPN

-408 VGLYVVSYIAFT
+408 VGLYVVSYLAFT

-432 DVLLLFVVNGL
+432 DILLLFVINGL

-498 AEAAANAIDANTLL
+498 AEAAANAIGANTLL

-544 SSGVSAKIII
+544 SSDVSAKIII

-560 ITLARKAKL
+560 ITLARKSKL

-583 TTVLYFYQQAKQN
+583 TTVLYFYQKAKQHN
-596 NVKVAVEQFQYPGP
+596 PEIDIEAYQYPGP

-634 EPTAEKIIAFIDK
+634 EPTAEKIIAFVDK

-658 LAADIT
+658 LEANIT

-674 LVEKLISSY
+674 LAEKLISSY

>member
-1 MKSLLLYVE
+1 MS
-10 KWYFCLNLFYV
+10 LFYRFQ
-21 ALLQI
+21 AI
-26 SSHTLYKILL
+26 LYKVLL
-36 CLLVVGVVVYLLPRA
+36 CLFVAGVVVYLLPRA

-78 KTEDELEEERIR
+78 KTQVELEEERTR
-90 LKANIPR
+90 LKSNIPR
-97 YFSVNQ
+97 YFSVDQ
-103 LVMPALFDA
+103 EVVPSVLDA
-112 FDQYVAALPASEVS
+112 FDQYAAALPASEAS
-126 NALFVNWRTTIEAM
+126 NAFFINWRTTIEAM
-140 YSIGVVS
+140 YDIGVVS

-156 VALVNNTRKK
+156 VALVNSTRKK
-166 TIKLTDLYAD
+166 TIKLGDLYAD
-176 IDVKNELENQLTEA
+176 IDAKNILENQLAEA
-190 GTGILSDASMQYLL
+190 GIGILSDASIQYLL

-210 VSYDETLTAQFHS
+210 VSYDEALTTQFRT
-223 EALAGIVPIRGLV
+223 EAEAGVVPIRGLV

-246 EVVEGEKLKIL
+246 EVVEGDKLKIL

-278 LGYTLLVSVPVL
+278 LGYALLVIIPVL

-305 NNKRITFLC
+305 NNKRTTFLC
-314 VIILLMVLLTKA
+314 VNVLLMVLLTKV
-326 VVDVNPLYVYAVPI
+326 VVDINPLYAYAVPI
-340 CMLPLLMRTFF
+340 CMLPLLLRTFF

-366 LAFLVPN
+366 IAFLVPN

-443 AILFVQPLIYIF
+443 ALLFVQPLIYIF

-498 AEAAANAIDANTLL
+498 AEAAANAIGANTLL

-544 SSGVSAKIII
+544 SFEISAKIII
-554 EHVLHG
+554 EHVLNG

-569 PDRVIDFIRTHHGT
+569 PDRVVDFIRTHHGT
-583 TTVLYFYQQAKQN
+583 TTVFYFYQQAKQN
-596 NVKVAVEQFQYPGP
+596 NDEVDIEEFQYPGP

-634 EPTAEKIIAFIDK
+634 EPTAEKIIAFVDK

-658 LAADIT
+658 LEANIT

>member
-1 MKSLLLYVE
+1 MS
-10 KWYFCLNLFYV
+10 LFYRFQ
-21 ALLQI
+21 AI
-26 SSHTLYKILL
+26 LYKILL
-36 CLLVVGVVVYLLPRA
+36 FLFVVGVVVYLLPRA

-78 KTEDELEEERIR
+78 KTADELEEERTR

-97 YFSVNQ
+97 YFSVDQ
-103 LVMPALFDA
+103 EVLPAVFDA
-112 FDQYVAALPASEVS
+112 FDQYVAALPANEAS

-140 YSIGVVS
+140 YTIGVVS

-156 VALVNNTRKK
+156 IALVNNTRKK

-176 IDVKNELENQLTEA
+176 IDVKNELENQLIEA

-210 VSYDETLTAQFHS
+210 VSYDETLTAQFRS
-223 EALAGIVPIRGLV
+223 EALAGIVSIRGLV

-263 YESQTWTQSNTAWII
+263 YESQTWTQTNTAWII

-340 CMLPLLMRTFF
+340 CMLPLLLRTFF

-544 SSGVSAKIII
+544 SSEVSAKIII

-569 PDRVIDFIRTHHGT
+569 PDRVVDFIRTHHGT

-596 NVKVAVEQFQYPGP
+596 NDEVAIEQFQYPGP

-634 EPTAEKIIAFIDK
+634 EPTAEKINAFVDK

>member
-1 MKSLLLYVE
+1 MS
-10 KWYFCLNLFYV
+10 FFYRFQ
-21 ALLQI
+21 AI
-26 SSHTLYKILL
+26 LYKTLL
-36 CLLVVGVVVYLLPRA
+36 CLFVVGVVVYLLPRA

-78 KTEDELEEERIR
+78 KTQDELEEEETS
-90 LKANIPR
+90 LKAKIPR

-103 LVMPALFDA
+103 DVLPTILDS
-112 FDQYVAALPASEVS
+112 FDQYVAELPASETS
-126 NALFVNWRTTIEAM
+126 NALFINWRTTIETM
-140 YSIGVVS
+140 YGLGVVS

-156 VALVNNTRKK
+156 VALVNITRKK
-166 TIKLTDLYAD
+166 TIKLADLYSD
-176 IDVKNELENQLTEA
+176 IELKNELENQLSETSLR
-190 GTGILSDASMQYLL
+190 ILSDASIQYLFA
-204 SLITPN
+204 LITPN
-210 VSYDETLTAQFHS
+210 VSYDETLTTQFRS
-223 EALAGIVPIRGLV
+223 EAVAGIVPIRGLV

-263 YESQTWTQSNTAWII
+263 FESQTWTQSNTAWII
-278 LGYTLLVSVPVL
+278 LGYALLVIIPVL

-305 NNKRITFLC
+305 NNKRTTFLC
-314 VIILLMVLLTKA
+314 VNILLMVLLTKV

-340 CMLPLLMRTFF
+340 CMLPLLLRTFF

-366 LAFLVPN
+366 IAFLVPN

-408 VGLYVVSYIAFT
+408 VGLYVISYISFT

-432 DVLLLFVVNGL
+432 DVLLLFVINGL

-498 AEAAANAIDANTLL
+498 AEAAANAIGANTLL

-544 SSGVSAKIII
+544 SSEVSAKIII
-554 EHVLHG
+554 DHVLHG
-560 ITLARKAKL
+560 ITLARKSKL
-569 PDRVIDFIRTHHGT
+569 PDRVVDFIRTHHGT

-596 NVKVAVEQFQYPGP
+596 NVEVDIEQFQYPGP

-634 EPTAEKIIAFIDK
+634 EPTADKIISFVDK
-647 IVQRLMDEKQF
+647 IIQRLMDEKQF
-658 LAADIT
+658 MEANIT

-674 LVEKLISSY
+674 LVDKLISSY

>member
-1 MKSLLLYVE
+1 MS
-10 KWYFCLNLFYV
+10 LFYRFQ
-21 ALLQI
+21 AI
-26 SSHTLYKILL
+26 LYKVLL
-36 CLLVVGVVVYLLPRA
+36 CLFVAGVVVYLLPRA

-78 KTEDELEEERIR
+78 KTQVELEEERTR
-90 LKANIPR
+90 LKSNIPR
-97 YFSVNQ
+97 YFSVDQ
-103 LVMPALFDA
+103 EVVPSVLDA
-112 FDQYVAALPASEVS
+112 FDQYAAALPASEAS
-126 NALFVNWRTTIEAM
+126 NAFFINWRTTIEAM
-140 YSIGVVS
+140 YDIGVVS

-156 VALVNNTRKK
+156 VALVNSTRKK
-166 TIKLTDLYAD
+166 TIKLGDLYAD
-176 IDVKNELENQLTEA
+176 IDAKNILENQLAEA
-190 GTGILSDASMQYLL
+190 GIGILSDASIQYLL

-210 VSYDETLTAQFHS
+210 VSYDEALTTQFRT
-223 EALAGIVPIRGLV
+223 EAEAGVVPIRGLV

-246 EVVEGEKLKIL
+246 EVVEGDKLKIL

-278 LGYTLLVSVPVL
+278 LGYALLVIIPVL

-305 NNKRITFLC
+305 NNKRTTFLC
-314 VIILLMVLLTKA
+314 VNVLLMVLLTKV
-326 VVDVNPLYVYAVPI
+326 VVDINPLYAYAVPI
-340 CMLPLLMRTFF
+340 CMLPLLLRTFF

-366 LAFLVPN
+366 IAFLVPN

-443 AILFVQPLIYIF
+443 ALLFVQPLIYIF

-498 AEAAANAIDANTLL
+498 AEAAANAIGANTLL

-544 SSGVSAKIII
+544 SFEISAKIII
-554 EHVLHG
+554 EHVLNG

-569 PDRVIDFIRTHHGT
+569 PDRVVDFIRTHHGT
-583 TTVLYFYQQAKQN
+583 TTVFYFYQQAKQKN
-596 NVKVAVEQFQYPGP
+596 Y
-610 KPFSKETAIVM
+610 
-621 ISDGVEAA
+621 
-629 SKSLK
+629 
-634 EPTAEKIIAFIDK
+634 
-647 IVQRLMDEKQF
+647 
-658 LAADIT
+658 
-664 LREIETIKKV
+664 
-674 LVEKLISSY
+674 
-683 HLRVAYPE
+683 

>member
-1 MKSLLLYVE
+1 MS
-10 KWYFCLNLFYV
+10 LFYRFQ
-21 ALLQI
+21 AI
-26 SSHTLYKILL
+26 LYKTLL
-36 CLLVVGVVVYLLPRA
+36 CLFVVGVVVYLLPRA

-78 KTEDELEEERIR
+78 KTQDELEEEETS
-90 LKANIPR
+90 LKAKIPR

-103 LVMPALFDA
+103 DVLPTILDS
-112 FDQYVAALPASEVS
+112 FDQYVAELPASETS
-126 NALFVNWRTTIEAM
+126 NALFINWRTTIETM
-140 YSIGVVS
+140 YGLGVVS

-156 VALVNNTRKK
+156 VALVNITRKK
-166 TIKLTDLYAD
+166 TIKLADLYSD
-176 IDVKNELENQLTEA
+176 IELKNELENQLSETSLR
-190 GTGILSDASMQYLL
+190 ILSDASIQYLFA
-204 SLITPN
+204 LITPN
-210 VSYDETLTAQFHS
+210 VSYDETLTTQFRS
-223 EALAGIVPIRGLV
+223 EAVAGIVPIRGLV

-263 YESQTWTQSNTAWII
+263 FESQTWTQSNTAWII
-278 LGYTLLVSVPVL
+278 LGYALLVIIPVL

-305 NNKRITFLC
+305 NNKRTTFLC
-314 VIILLMVLLTKA
+314 VNILLMVLLTKV

-340 CMLPLLMRTFF
+340 CMLPLLLRTFF

-366 LAFLVPN
+366 IAFLVPN

-408 VGLYVVSYIAFT
+408 VGLYVISYIAFT

-432 DVLLLFVVNGL
+432 DVLLLFVINGL

-498 AEAAANAIDANTLL
+498 AEAAANAIGANTLL

-544 SSGVSAKIII
+544 SSKVSAKIII
-554 EHVLHG
+554 DHVLHG
-560 ITLARKAKL
+560 ITLARKSKL
-569 PDRVIDFIRTHHGT
+569 PDRVVDFIRTHHGT

-596 NVKVAVEQFQYPGP
+596 NVEVDIEQFQYPGP

-634 EPTAEKIIAFIDK
+634 EPTADKIISFVDK
-647 IVQRLMDEKQF
+647 IIQRLMDEKQF
-658 LAADIT
+658 MEANIT

-674 LVEKLISSY
+674 LVDKLISSY
-683 HLRVAYPE
+683 HLRLAYPE

>member
-1 MKSLLLYVE
+1 MS
-10 KWYFCLNLFYV
+10 LFYRFQ
-21 ALLQI
+21 AI
-26 SSHTLYKILL
+26 LYKILL
-36 CLLVVGVVVYLLPRA
+36 FLFVVGVVVYLLPRA

-78 KTEDELEEERIR
+78 KTADELEEERTR

-97 YFSVNQ
+97 YFSVDQ
-103 LVMPALFDA
+103 EVLPAVFDA
-112 FDQYVAALPASEVS
+112 FDQYVAALPANEAS

-140 YSIGVVS
+140 YAIGVVS

-156 VALVNNTRKK
+156 IALVNNTRKK

-210 VSYDETLTAQFHS
+210 VSYDETLTAQFRS
-223 EALAGIVPIRGLV
+223 EALAGIVSIRGLV

-340 CMLPLLMRTFF
+340 CMLPLLLRTFF

-544 SSGVSAKIII
+544 SSEVSAKIII

-569 PDRVIDFIRTHHGT
+569 PDRVVDFIRTHHGT

-596 NVKVAVEQFQYPGP
+596 NDDVAIEQFQYPGP

-634 EPTAEKIIAFIDK
+634 EPTAEKINAFVDK